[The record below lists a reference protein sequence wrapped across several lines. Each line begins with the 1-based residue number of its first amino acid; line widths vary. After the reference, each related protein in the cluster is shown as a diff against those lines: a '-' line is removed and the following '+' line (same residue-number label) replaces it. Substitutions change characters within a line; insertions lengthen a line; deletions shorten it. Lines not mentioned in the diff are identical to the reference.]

1 MTNGGVINW
10 LIFSLGYIAFSGL
23 VLAFL
28 RGATYK
34 GNIAED
40 PKYYGKAKND

>member
-1 MTNGGVINW
+1 MKVLLFIGVW
-10 LIFSLGYIAFSGL
+10 FSCIVL
-23 VLAFL
+23 VLTFM

-40 PKYYGKAKND
+40 ADYYNKE

>member
-1 MTNGGVINW
+1 MMKVLFFIGVW
-10 LIFSLGYIAFSGL
+10 FSCIVLGLMFM
-23 VLAFL
+23 

-40 PKYYGKAKND
+40 PDYYGKE